1 MQKAETVLN
10 VIHARGKRGLKLKR
24 IYRQLYN
31 PDLYLL
37 AYANLYANKGA
48 LTPGATK
55 ETVDGMSLRKI
66 HTLIDNLRHER
77 FRWTPV
83 RRVYIPKK
91 DKKSSR
97 SLGLPTWTDK
107 LLQEVIRLLLEAYY
121 EPQFSEHSHG
131 FRPQRGCHTA
141 LMEIKR
147 THKGTKWFIEGDIAK
162 CFDSLDHEVLLNIL
176 RENIEDTRFI
186 RLIDNLLKAGY
197 MENWKWRETHSGA
210 PQGGVLSPLLSN
222 IYLDRLDKFV
232 EKVLIPNHHRGEK
245 RQRNPEYR
253 HWAYKKGRAK
263 KQGDKRAYR
272 LYDKKMRTIPTQNPH
287 DPHFR
292 RLKYVR
298 YADDFLLSFAG
309 PKTEAEEIKQQ
320 LTSFV
325 RDELCLDLS
334 QAKTLI
340 SHAVTT
346 PARFLGYDVQVQK
359 CDTWRDTRDSRNA
372 NGEIALKVPPSTL
385 QSLCARYMRNGK
397 PIHRSERIH
406 DHDFDIVFQFQAEYR
421 GFVQYYSLA
430 QNLYSLN
437 KLRWV
442 MESSLLKTLANKHR
456 SSVRKMA
463 KRFSS
468 TVDTKYGPMKAIRIC
483 VEREGKRPLHT
494 HFGGIPLRTKKAA
507 KIIDRVMRFGYQRNE
522 LIDRLLAEKC
532 ELCASTE
539 NLEVH
544 HIRKLSDLNKP
555 GRKKKSTWAQK
566 MAAMHRKTLVVCK
579 PCHVAIHTGKTRAAW
594 GSMDR

>member
-1 MQKAETVLN
+1 MQNAETVLN
-10 VIHARGKRGLKLKR
+10 VIHARGKRGLKLRR

-31 PDLYLL
+31 LDLYLL

-48 LTPGATK
+48 LTPGVTE
-55 ETVDGMSLRKI
+55 ETVDGMSLKRI
-66 HTLIDNLRHER
+66 HKLIDELRYER
-77 FRWTPV
+77 FRWKPV

-91 DKKSSR
+91 GKKASR
-97 SLGLPTWTDK
+97 PLGLPTWRDK

-141 LMEIKR
+141 LLEIKR

-162 CFDSLDHEVLLNIL
+162 CFDSLNHEVMLNIL
-176 RENIEDTRFI
+176 HESIEDARFI
-186 RLIDNLLKAGY
+186 RLIGNLLKAGY
-197 MENWKWRETHSGA
+197 MENWKWQKTHSGT

-232 EKVLIPNHHRGEK
+232 ENDLIPTYHRGEK

-253 HWAYKKGRAK
+253 HWAYKKGLAK
-263 KQGDKRAYR
+263 KRGDKRAYR
-272 LYDKKMRTIPTQNPH
+272 LYDKRMRALPALDPY

-309 PKTEAEEIKQQ
+309 PKVEAEEIKQQ
-320 LTSFV
+320 LTTFLGK
-325 RDELCLDLS
+325 ELRLELS

-340 SHAVTT
+340 THANTV
-346 PARFLGYDVQVQK
+346 PARFLGYDVQVQI
-359 CDTWRDTRDSRNA
+359 CDTWRDSRGSRNA
-372 NGEIALKVPPSTL
+372 NGEIALKVPPSVL
-385 QSLCARYMRNGK
+385 QTLCARYMRNGK
-397 PIHRSERIH
+397 SIHRSERINNS
-406 DHDFDIVFQFQAEYR
+406 DYDVVFQYQTEYR
-421 GFVQYYSLA
+421 GYVQYYTLA

-442 MESSLLKTLANKHR
+442 MASSLLKTLANKHR
-456 SSVRKMA
+456 STVQKMA
-463 KRFSS
+463 KRHAA
-468 TVDTKYGPMKAIRIC
+468 TVDTKYGSMKVIRVC
-483 VEREGKRPLHT
+483 VEREGKRPLEV
-494 HFGGIPLRTKKAA
+494 HFGGISLRTKMTA
-507 KIIDRVMRFGYQRNE
+507 KITNKVVRFGYERNE

-532 ELCASTE
+532 EMCDSTE

-544 HIRKLSDLNKP
+544 HIRKLSDLNKT
-555 GRKKKSTWAQK
+555 GRKEKPAWVQK
-566 MAAMHRKTLVVCK
+566 MAAMRRKTLVVCK
-579 PCHVAIHTGKTRAAW
+579 PCHLAIHAGKTRKVW
-594 GSMDR
+594 VSVDG